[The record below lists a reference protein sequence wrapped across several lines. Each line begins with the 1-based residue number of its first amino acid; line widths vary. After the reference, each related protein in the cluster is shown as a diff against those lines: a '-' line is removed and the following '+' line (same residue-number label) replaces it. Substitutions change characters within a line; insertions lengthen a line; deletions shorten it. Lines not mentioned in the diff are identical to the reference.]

1 MIMLPFYSEG
11 QQATWWFFLSII
23 SIAIA
28 AIFVDKK
35 TYDAIT
41 LENFVLLRPKLIIIE
56 VLWVALFIL
65 TAPANYYGVQVITG
79 EFTYQLWIY
88 VAFILV
94 SLFISPFFFSQ
105 WNRAL
110 SLSFLL
116 EVSYRLWITFAVILA
131 SFGVSIALTIVVW
144 LQSLWALVYLFMTIF
159 MLYLAFIVGNVIF
172 RDWKKKGNVNQRQID
187 EASVGFLTD

>member
-1 MIMLPFYSEG
+1 MIMLPYYSEG
-11 QQATWWFFLSII
+11 QQATWWFFLSIL

-28 AIFVDKK
+28 AVFVSKPV
-35 TYDAIT
+35 YESIT
-41 LENFVLLRPKLIIIE
+41 ADNFILLRPKLIIIE
-56 VLWVALFIL
+56 LLWISLFIL

-110 SLSFLL
+110 SLTSFL
-116 EVSYRLWITFAVILA
+116 EVSYRLWITLFVIIA
-131 SFGVSIALTIVVW
+131 SLGLSIALTVVVW
-144 LQSLWALVYLFMTIF
+144 LQSLWALVYLFMAMF
-159 MLYLAFIVGNVIF
+159 MTYLAFIVGNVIF
-172 RDWKKKGNVNQRQID
+172 KDWKRKGVMNQR
-187 EASVGFLTD
+187 EEVSVAFLTDA